1 MFGWRIRVGDRANPR
16 SFANY
21 PMQANG
27 AEMLRLA
34 CIAATEQGGGV
45 CVPVHD
51 ALLIEAPLEGL
62 GQALWTTQRA
72 MRAASTAVLDGFE
85 LRSDVAIVRHPGRY
99 VDERSVAMWDMVM
112 GILGDIEAG
121 ETAQWLEG

>member
-1 MFGWRIRVGDRANPR
+1 MDRAYLTGSLETVFGWRIRVGDRANPR

-34 CIAATEQGGGV
+34 CIAATEQGVDV

-51 ALLIEAPLEGL
+51 ALLIEAPLEEL
-62 GQALWTTQRA
+62 GQA
-72 MRAASTAVLDGFE
+72 
-85 LRSDVAIVRHPGRY
+85 I
-99 VDERSVAMWDMVM
+99 
-112 GILGDIEAG
+112 
-121 ETAQWLEG
+121 